1 MLNSLLMGAL
11 AGQRAL
17 TPLTALAWAGREGR
31 LPVDAPGMTLLT
43 SPAGT
48 AGATLLAL
56 AEMGG
61 DKWRRAPD
69 RIVASGMAARILTG
83 GYAGAVLAAPAA
95 RRQGAIIGALTAVGA
110 AFIGFGA
117 RMYWQ
122 QRFGQAATG
131 LVEDGLVAGAAFSLA
146 SRPDR

>member
-1 MLNSLLMGAL
+1 MLTSLLMGAL

-17 TPLTALAWAGREGR
+17 TPLAALAWSGRRGH
-31 LPVDAPGMTLLT
+31 LPADGPGVSLLT

-61 DKWRRAPD
+61 DKWRQAPD
-69 RIVASGMAARILTG
+69 RIVASGMAARVLTG
-83 GYAGAVLAAPAA
+83 GYAGAVLAPPDA
-95 RRQGAIIGALTAVGA
+95 RRQGALIGALAAAGA

-131 LVEDGLVAGAAFSLA
+131 LVEDALVGGAAFALA
-146 SRPDR
+146 SSPDR